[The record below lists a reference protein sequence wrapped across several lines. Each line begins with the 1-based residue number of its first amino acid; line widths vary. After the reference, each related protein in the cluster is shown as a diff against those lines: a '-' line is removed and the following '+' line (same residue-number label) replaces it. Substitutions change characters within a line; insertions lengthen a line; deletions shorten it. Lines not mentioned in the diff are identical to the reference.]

1 MDLPGW
7 IPLATLEER
16 LMRVNWVFGAG
27 WKPRSDIDLDRVREV
42 APSWGSWQSWRDCGT
57 HNVIC
62 HDPIQTRK
70 LLDRAF
76 QAVCN
81 FYIPRNCFLEVGR
94 PTGVRLYDGEYQAEA
109 MNIEDIVAMHMV
121 VPISDLVLLAGIN
134 VASPAIP
141 PDPMEQHRLRNRM
154 GMLRSVIANNP
165 QIQWVLVDHSEYPD
179 PAFLDIANLTRDTM
193 ENVLKLLA

>member
-1 MDLPGW
+1 
-7 IPLATLEER
+7 
-16 LMRVNWVFGAG
+16 
-27 WKPRSDIDLDRVREV
+27 
-42 APSWGSWQSWRDCGT
+42 
-57 HNVIC
+57 
-62 HDPIQTRK
+62 
-70 LLDRAF
+70 
-76 QAVCN
+76 
-81 FYIPRNCFLEVGR
+81 
-94 PTGVRLYDGEYQAEA
+94 VRLYDGEYQAEA